1 MNTYEV
7 FLKKPG
13 RDEFRHAGS
22 LDAPDD
28 EMALTY
34 ARETHVRRGEGDEL
48 WVVDRRHVLVG
59 DSAQLAVNVDKPHRH
74 NDGSLVAARRKARR
88 EGETE

>member
-13 RDEFRHAGS
+13 RDEFRHAGT

-28 EMALTY
+28 EMGLMY
-34 ARETHVRRGEGDEL
+34 ARETHARRAEGDEL
-48 WVVDRRHVLVG
+48 WLVDRRHVIVG
-59 DSAQLAVNVDKPHRH
+59 DSAQLAVNVDKPHRY
-74 NDGSLVAARRKARR
+74 NDGSLVAARRKERR
-88 EGETE
+88 EEDAT